1 MIEFDNR
8 ITAVSRE
15 IGRIFTSYDQPTAI
29 FLGGIHGNEQ
39 SGIEAIQTVFQ
50 TIQQKNIPLKGN
62 IIGLRGNLKAV
73 QSNERYIDK
82 DLNRMWTK
90 SRLNDIQRGIEKS
103 AEADEVKELRTHLD
117 TILKKSNANVMMM
130 DLHTTSSFS
139 SPFAIIDDTLRNREL
154 ASALPVTRV
163 LGIMKKLDGTIL
175 GYYGDK
181 GPITLVFEA
190 GQHFEKESRQRHE
203 AAVWLTLVQFGIID
217 KASIPYNQYYKLL
230 FQSTSSAPQ
239 IVETIERFALKP
251 TDHFQMKPG
260 FTNFSKVEK
269 GDLLA
274 EFNGDEIVANQSCY
288 VFMPLYQNKGED
300 GFFLVKSISLFW
312 LSLSKW
318 LRKMRAERILNMLP
332 GVKKH
337 PKNENAYIVNTG
349 VAWFKAIEI
358 LHLFGYRKIK
368 KADQT
373 LVISRLPYDLKG
385 PWDN

>member
-163 LGIMKKLDGTIL
+163 LGIMEKLDGTIL